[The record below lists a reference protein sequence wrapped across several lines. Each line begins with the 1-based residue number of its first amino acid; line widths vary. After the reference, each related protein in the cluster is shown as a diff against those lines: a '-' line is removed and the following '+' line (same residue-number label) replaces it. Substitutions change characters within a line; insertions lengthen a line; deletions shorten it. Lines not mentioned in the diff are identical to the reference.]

1 MVRTLN
7 APRPRD
13 GAGMPEIPERPLL
26 ATSPSVDRFFSRR
39 RARRAVLG
47 AATTAALM
55 TGLLAA
61 GCGGGERIRDI
72 YFSLASDVAVSPVS
86 TPLQGTL
93 RVSPLAARGFV
104 GGSRIVYRTAE
115 DPLQVQR
122 YNELLWEEVPARAIA
137 DDIVAAMRAAR
148 VFENVV
154 TAGDPARA
162 DYLITGELSRFEHL
176 PTASPPRVSVELSLA
191 LVDGS
196 TRRLLV
202 SKTYSGFEPTAVNA
216 DGRTTPE
223 AMAAAFNRLT
233 GRLIGELVRDAQ
245 SLASRLR

>member
-1 MVRTLN
+1 MVRTLT
-7 APRPRD
+7 APPRPS
-13 GAGMPEIPERPLL
+13 IN
-26 ATSPSVDRFFSRR
+26 RR
-39 RARRAVLG
+39 NAARRSRWRVRRVLRL
-47 AATTAALM
+47 AAATAALT
-55 TGLLAA
+55 TGLLAV
-61 GCGGGERIRDI
+61 GCGGGERLRDI
-72 YFSLASDVAVSPVS
+72 FFSLAPEVAVSPS
-86 TPLQGTL
+86 ATPIPGTL

-122 YNELLWEEVPARAIA
+122 YNEFLWEEVPARAIA

-162 DYLITGELSRFEHL
+162 DYLVTGELSRFEHL
-176 PTASPPRVSVELSLA
+176 PTARPPGVTAELSLA
-191 LVDGS
+191 LVDGR

-233 GRLIGELVRDAQ
+233 GRLIEELVGDAQ
-245 SLASRLR
+245 ALASRLR

>member
-7 APRPRD
+7 PSSAPAARRLPGRHGPR
-13 GAGMPEIPERPLL
+13 ALLLL
-26 ATSPSVDRFFSRR
+26 A
-39 RARRAVLG
+39 AAV
-47 AATTAALM
+47 ALM
-55 TGLLAA
+55 AGLLAV
-61 GCGGGERIRDI
+61 GCGGGERTRDI
-72 YFSLASDVAVSPVS
+72 YFSLASDVVVSPTS
-86 TPLQGTL
+86 TAIPGTL
-93 RVSPLAARGFV
+93 RVSPLAARGFI

-122 YNELLWEEVPARAIA
+122 YNEFLWEEVPARAIA

-148 VFENVV
+148 VFDNVV

-176 PTASPPRVSVELSLA
+176 PTARPPGVSAELSLA
-191 LVDGS
+191 LVDGK

-202 SKTYSGFEPTAVNA
+202 SKTYTGFEPTAASA

-233 GRLIGELVRDAQ
+233 GRLISELVRDAQ
-245 SLASRLR
+245 LLASRLR